1 MKNLPAYI
9 ALALFVSACTV
20 GPDFVKPNTPANN
33 STGFMNELHQDA
45 SSQSAVKQGTI
56 NRWWERIDDP
66 LLASYVE
73 QLLRQNLA
81 LKEAGE
87 RVVQA
92 RERANIARGNNKPS
106 LNVDGTAS
114 RSFSPSNTSLFPGGN
129 KRIYT
134 TTYGAELNAAW
145 QIDLFGK
152 IRRAVEAS
160 DANFKASV
168 YDRHALTHALIAELF
183 NRRVAIAVNQNLLAL
198 AQKNAK
204 NRADILK
211 LVRRRYNLGVRQTA
225 LADVYL
231 AQENSTNV
239 LADTHQFERLLA
251 DQVYQLD
258 VLLGQV
264 PGTTKPQDAH
274 FPLLAPPLDV
284 PLCLPAD
291 LLDRR
296 PDLKA
301 SELRLKAAN
310 ADIGVAIADLYPSL
324 SLGASLGFSSNKT
337 SRLFTSDQLA
347 GSILSSLTTRLF
359 EGGKLRANIRLQK
372 SKLRGLIAGYSQ
384 DILNAM
390 REVETALKSEQA
402 LGLELTSTQLSVE
415 ALRKAEQLSQ
425 ERYLRGIL
433 TLKEYLDIQQRRYI
447 AEQGLLAIQQ
457 IKWNTRVSLYM
468 ALGGDWLQDEANVD
482 AKLMNDC
489 ETEVAL

>member
-9 ALALFVSACTV
+9 VLALFVSACTV
-20 GPDFVKPNTPANN
+20 GPDFVKPSTPAD
-33 STGFMNELHQDA
+33 SSAGFINDLHKEGGN
-45 SSQSAVKQGTI
+45 QSATNQGSI
-56 NRWWERIDDP
+56 NRWWERIDDA
-66 LLASYVE
+66 LLSGYVE
-73 QLLRQNLA
+73 QLLQQNLA
-81 LKEAGE
+81 LQEAGE

-92 RERANIARGNNKPS
+92 RERTNIERGNNKPS
-106 LNVDGTAS
+106 LSVDGTAS
-114 RSFSPSNTSLFPGGN
+114 RSFSPSNTSLIPGASR
-129 KRIYT
+129 RIYT
-134 TTYGAELNAAW
+134 TAYGAELNAAW

-160 DANFKASV
+160 EANFKASV
-168 YDRHALTHALIAELF
+168 YDRQALTHSLIAELL
-183 NRRVAIAVNQNLLAL
+183 NRRIAAAINKNLLTL

-204 NRADILK
+204 NRADISK
-211 LVRRRYNLGVRQTA
+211 LVKRRYNLGVRKTA

-231 AQENSTNV
+231 AEENATNV

-251 DQVYQLD
+251 DQVYRLD

-264 PGTTKPQDAH
+264 PGTTHPDSAH
-274 FPLLAPPLDV
+274 FPMLAPPLDV

-310 ADIGVAIADLYPSL
+310 ANIGVAIADLYPSL

-347 GSILSSLTTRLF
+347 GSILVSLTTRLF
-359 EGGKLRANIRLQK
+359 EGGKLRANIRIQEAE
-372 SKLRGLIAGYSQ
+372 LRALVAAYSQ

-390 REVETALKSEQA
+390 REVETALKSEQE
-402 LGLELTSTQLSVE
+402 LDLELENTQQSVA

-425 ERYLRGIL
+425 ERYIRGIL
-433 TLKEYLDIQQRRYI
+433 TLKEYLDIQQRRYV
-447 AEQGLLAIQQ
+447 AEQGLLNIQQ
-457 IKWNTRVSLYM
+457 LKWNARVSLYM
-468 ALGGDWLQDEANVD
+468 ALGGDWLQDEANAE
-482 AKLMNDC
+482 AKLTNNC
-489 ETEVAL
+489 ETEVVL